1 LIRALGYA
9 RGGSRADSRPFVGG
23 YAVYVACSTL
33 CFGQRPLGNA
43 LQSIGEL
50 GFTKV
55 DLAVRES
62 GPHLKPSE
70 VAADFNRILQMLRS
84 AGGLTVSA
92 FHVEFG
98 EGLPRPAIAQQMKAV
113 CRLARVL
120 TTPLISIPTV
130 AAGSDLEPEID
141 RLTWLSRLA
150 TADGVT
156 LTIETRAGTL
166 TDDPANA
173 IQLCRRVPGLG
184 LALDPSH
191 YLIGPYHSQELDDLF
206 PFVQHVRL
214 RDTNGRLNQFQVR
227 IGQGEIEYGRIVAQ
241 LARFN
246 YGRSLSV
253 DIHDTPES
261 PYDMQPEV
269 RKLKYLLES
278 LL

>member
-1 LIRALGYA
+1 MGLCA
-9 RGGSRADSRPFVGG
+9 RGIARRFSIGCGG

-33 CFGQRPLGNA
+33 CFGQRPLGSA

-55 DLAVRES
+55 DLAVQEG
-62 GPHLKPSE
+62 GPHLRPSE
-70 VAADFNRILQMLRS
+70 VARDFQRVLQMLRS
-84 AGGLTVSA
+84 TGGLTVSA

-98 EGLPRPAIAQQMKAV
+98 VAMPRTAIAQQMKAV

-120 TTPLISIPTV
+120 TTPLISIP
-130 AAGSDLEPEID
+130 AAASGSDVEHEIE
-141 RLTWLSRLA
+141 RLMWLNRLA

-156 LTIETRAGTL
+156 LTVETRAETL
-166 TDDPANA
+166 TDDPATA

-191 YLIGPYHSQELDDLF
+191 YLIGPYHSQELDELF
-206 PFVQHVRL
+206 PYVQHVRL

-227 IGQGEIEYGRIVAQ
+227 IGQGEIEYGRIVTQ
-241 LARFN
+241 LARFD
-246 YGRSLSV
+246 YERSLSV
-253 DIHDTPES
+253 DLHDTPEL
-261 PYDMQPEV
+261 PYELQPEV